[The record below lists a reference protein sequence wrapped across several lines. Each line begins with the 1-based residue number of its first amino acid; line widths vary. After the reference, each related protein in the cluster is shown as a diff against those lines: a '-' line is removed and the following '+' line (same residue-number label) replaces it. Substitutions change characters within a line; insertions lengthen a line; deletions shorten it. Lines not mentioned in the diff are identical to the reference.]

1 MTIVTRKDIRHAREE
16 NSLRSINLGSGVY
29 LSIVFFFASLLLW
42 LEKTNYRDKGRGHDR
57 RLTLDVLKF

>member
-16 NSLRSINLGSGVY
+16 NSLRSINLRSGVY
-29 LSIVFFFASLLLW
+29 LSIFFFFASLLLW

>member
-57 RLTLDVLKF
+57 RLTLDVIKF